1 MTQKIDYITE
11 CKNYLDIMLTKHG
24 YKAFS
29 NKDFIKIAFEYEY
42 SSDFWR
48 ELAIKHGEPLIN
60 WTLENF
66 NYFPYD
72 DNENFTEFFIKA
84 KKPHLVSFIWKNK
97 HFKEKHLN
105 DVTSSYAYNKFNES
119 YTAFEHGNYDIIKFL
134 WEDESCFTD
143 FSSDLINDFEKFA
156 LSLF

>member
-72 DNENFTEFFIKA
+72 DNENFTEFFIKS
-84 KKPHLVSFIWKNK
+84 KIFLSKNINYPSFIGK
-97 HFKEKHLN
+97 L
-105 DVTSSYAYNKFNES
+105 VY
-119 YTAFEHGNYDIIKFL
+119 
-134 WEDESCFTD
+134 
-143 FSSDLINDFEKFA
+143 
-156 LSLF
+156 LFPVAS